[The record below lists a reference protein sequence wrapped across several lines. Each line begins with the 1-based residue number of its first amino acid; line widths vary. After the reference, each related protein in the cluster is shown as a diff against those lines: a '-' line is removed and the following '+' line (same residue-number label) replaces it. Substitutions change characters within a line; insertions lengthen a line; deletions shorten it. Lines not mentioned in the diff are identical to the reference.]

1 MTDNIDQLKKELEDT
16 REAYLWQSARL
27 VQANQEIDKLK
38 NPTFYDAIKNPPEWV
53 TKALSDKARPEYVL
67 YGYAT
72 PSGKLY
78 ASSLEALSNGEQSW
92 VKVYVNKE
100 DLK

>member
-1 MTDNIDQLKKELEDT
+1 MNLGEERKAFEVIFKPDEGVKWSEENQWYYVEDDCWEEGLRETSNYFRGWLAAKEP
-16 REAYLWQSARL
+16 AQ
-27 VQANQEIDKLK
+27 QAIE
-38 NPTFYDAIKNPPEWV
+38 FA
-53 TKALSDKARPEYVL
+53 L

-78 ASSLEALSNGEQSW
+78 ASGMDALQNGEQSW

>member
-1 MTDNIDQLKKELEDT
+1 MITLDQILKAYDYADNHPHRYLRGTTNWCASVACHLNQQEPTDF
-16 REAYLWQSARL
+16 S
-27 VQANQEIDKLK
+27 
-38 NPTFYDAIKNPPEWV
+38 
-53 TKALSDKARPEYVL
+53 L

-72 PSGKLY
+72 ASGKLY
-78 ASSLEALSNGEQSW
+78 ASGMLAIANGEQSW

>member
-1 MTDNIDQLKKELEDT
+1 MSLNDVCSRCEDEGKHGIMGLCP
-16 REAYLWQSARL
+16 RCG
-27 VQANQEIDKLK
+27 KLASGPK
-38 NPTFYDAIKNPPEWV
+38 PSKQ
-53 TKALSDKARPEYVL
+53 PEYQL

-72 PSGKLY
+72 LSGKLY
-78 ASSLEALSNGEQSW
+78 ASGMDAVQAGEQSW

>member
-1 MTDNIDQLKKELEDT
+1 MKHNLVNIPDPNNPGYRIVGIRIDESHEAWGNHGLSEPCTWLSKQLECGQKQDEFT
-16 REAYLWQSARL
+16 
-27 VQANQEIDKLK
+27 
-38 NPTFYDAIKNPPEWV
+38 
-53 TKALSDKARPEYVL
+53 L

-78 ASSLEALSNGEQSW
+78 ASGMDAVSNGEQSF
-92 VKVYVNKE
+92 VKVYINKE

>member
-1 MTDNIDQLKKELEDT
+1 MSAKCSICESTTGQQCNDIGCGYLESGNG
-16 REAYLWQSARL
+16 E
-27 VQANQEIDKLK
+27 
-38 NPTFYDAIKNPPEWV
+38 
-53 TKALSDKARPEYVL
+53 PEYVL

-78 ASSLEALSNGEQSW
+78 ASGMDAVQAGEQSW

>member
-1 MTDNIDQLKKELEDT
+1 MKTKERGFYSQELAE
-16 REAYLWQSARL
+16 Q
-27 VQANQEIDKLK
+27 VQA
-38 NPTFYDAIKNPPEWV
+38 TFEVQKEA
-53 TKALSDKARPEYVL
+53 EYQL

-78 ASSLEALSNGEQSW
+78 ASGMDAVQAGEQRF

>member
-1 MTDNIDQLKKELEDT
+1 MITLEQVLKAYDYAESHPHKYLRGTTNWCAAVAWHLNQQEPTDFT
-16 REAYLWQSARL
+16 
-27 VQANQEIDKLK
+27 
-38 NPTFYDAIKNPPEWV
+38 
-53 TKALSDKARPEYVL
+53 L

-78 ASSLEALSNGEQSW
+78 ASGMLAIANGEQSF

>member
-1 MTDNIDQLKKELEDT
+1 MVTLEQVLKAYDYADNRYLRGTTNWCAAVAWHLNQQQPTDFT
-16 REAYLWQSARL
+16 
-27 VQANQEIDKLK
+27 
-38 NPTFYDAIKNPPEWV
+38 
-53 TKALSDKARPEYVL
+53 L

-78 ASSLEALSNGEQSW
+78 ASSLEALQNGEQSW

>member
-1 MTDNIDQLKKELEDT
+1 MTKPF
-16 REAYLWQSARL
+16 A
-27 VQANQEIDKLK
+27 
-38 NPTFYDAIKNPPEWV
+38 WV
-53 TKALSDKARPEYVL
+53 RDDGDEFTQQGDGLAFPVYTYEQPEYVL

-72 PSGKLY
+72 SSGKLY
-78 ASSLEALSNGEQSW
+78 ASGMDAIANGEQSW

>member
-1 MTDNIDQLKKELEDT
+1 MQAKQTSESSNKEAKT
-16 REAYLWQSARL
+16 
-27 VQANQEIDKLK
+27 QEKH
-38 NPTFYDAIKNPPEWV
+38 
-53 TKALSDKARPEYVL
+53 PEYVL

-78 ASSLEALSNGEQSW
+78 ASGMLAIANGEQSF
-92 VKVYVNKE
+92 VKVYINKE

>member
-1 MTDNIDQLKKELEDT
+1 MKHTLVNIPDPNNKGSRIVGIRIDETHEAWGEMGLSEPCTWLSKQLE
-16 REAYLWQSARL
+16 S
-27 VQANQEIDKLK
+27 NQKQDE
-38 NPTFYDAIKNPPEWV
+38 FA
-53 TKALSDKARPEYVL
+53 L

-78 ASSLEALSNGEQSW
+78 ASGMDAVQAGEQSW

-100 DLK
+100 DT

>member
-1 MTDNIDQLKKELEDT
+1 MKGYKLVPIEPTQEMM
-16 REAYLWQSARL
+16 EAGDWHCNGASCGAT
-27 VQANQEIDKLK
+27 VW
-38 NPTFYDAIKNPPEWV
+38 DAM
-53 TKALSDKARPEYVL
+53 LDKAPNIEPEYLL

-78 ASSLEALSNGEQSW
+78 ASPLEALQNFEQSW

-100 DLK
+100 DFKS

>member
-1 MTDNIDQLKKELEDT
+1 MITLEQVLK
-16 REAYLWQSARL
+16 AYDYAESHPHKYLRGTTNWCAAVAWHL
-27 VQANQEIDKLK
+27 NQQE
-38 NPTFYDAIKNPPEWV
+38 PTAFA
-53 TKALSDKARPEYVL
+53 L

-78 ASSLEALSNGEQSW
+78 ASGMLAIANGEQSW

>member
-1 MTDNIDQLKKELEDT
+1 MLPLTLEQVLK
-16 REAYLWQSARL
+16 AYEYAESHPHKYLRGTTNWCAAVAWHL
-27 VQANQEIDKLK
+27 NQQE
-38 NPTFYDAIKNPPEWV
+38 PTTFA
-53 TKALSDKARPEYVL
+53 L

-78 ASSLEALSNGEQSW
+78 ASGMEAVQAGEQRF

-100 DLK
+100 DT

>member
-1 MTDNIDQLKKELEDT
+1 MITLDQVLKAYDYADNHSHRYLRGTTNWCAAVAWHLNQQEPTDF
-16 REAYLWQSARL
+16 S
-27 VQANQEIDKLK
+27 
-38 NPTFYDAIKNPPEWV
+38 
-53 TKALSDKARPEYVL
+53 L

-72 PSGKLY
+72 ASGKLY
-78 ASSLEALSNGEQSW
+78 ASGMLAIANGEQSW

>member
-1 MTDNIDQLKKELEDT
+1 MEMMLVPRKLLEEIEGEISDT
-16 REAYLWQSARL
+16 RYHSEELCQL
-27 VQANQEIDKLK
+27 LK
-38 NPTFYDAIKNPPEWV
+38 SGKN
-53 TKALSDKARPEYVL
+53 SPEYVL
-67 YGYAT
+67 YGYIT

-78 ASSLEALSNGEQSW
+78 ASGMLAIANGEQSW

>member
-1 MTDNIDQLKKELEDT
+1 MLTLEQVLKAYEYAESHPHKYLRGTTNWCAAVAWHLNQQKSIDF
-16 REAYLWQSARL
+16 A
-27 VQANQEIDKLK
+27 
-38 NPTFYDAIKNPPEWV
+38 
-53 TKALSDKARPEYVL
+53 L

-78 ASSLEALSNGEQSW
+78 ASGMDAVQAGEQSW

>member
-1 MTDNIDQLKKELEDT
+1 MNVINLDAVCWEEIKKAADESN
-16 REAYLWQSARL
+16 W
-27 VQANQEIDKLK
+27 I
-38 NPTFYDAIKNPPEWV
+38 PPEYFQNEWV
-53 TKALSDKARPEYVL
+53 SDVIEFLRNRPQEPEYVL

-72 PSGKLY
+72 PSGKIY
-78 ASSLEALSNGEQSW
+78 ASGMQALQNCEQSW

>member
-1 MTDNIDQLKKELEDT
+1 MKHTLVNIPDPNNPGSRILGIRIDESHEAWGDYGLTEPLDWLTKQLE
-16 REAYLWQSARL
+16 S
-27 VQANQEIDKLK
+27 NQKQDE
-38 NPTFYDAIKNPPEWV
+38 FA
-53 TKALSDKARPEYVL
+53 L

-78 ASSLEALSNGEQSW
+78 TSRFEAMQNGEQSW

>member
-1 MTDNIDQLKKELEDT
+1 MKQCQFCGAKTVEDCNEVDCGELQKK
-16 REAYLWQSARL
+16 
-27 VQANQEIDKLK
+27 V
-38 NPTFYDAIKNPPEWV
+38 
-53 TKALSDKARPEYVL
+53 EYVL

-78 ASSLEALSNGEQSW
+78 ASGMDAIANGEQSW

>member
-1 MTDNIDQLKKELEDT
+1 MSNVRAILNMAIAAFERDAAEGRPVRHEMANELCLLFDEF
-16 REAYLWQSARL
+16 
-27 VQANQEIDKLK
+27 DK
-38 NPTFYDAIKNPPEWV
+38 
-53 TKALSDKARPEYVL
+53 EYVL

-78 ASSLEALSNGEQSW
+78 ASGMSAIANGEQSW

>member
-1 MTDNIDQLKKELEDT
+1 MLLPEKKTFSEYDPDHEYEDGWNACLEEMQKSLK
-16 REAYLWQSARL
+16 
-27 VQANQEIDKLK
+27 
-38 NPTFYDAIKNPPEWV
+38 
-53 TKALSDKARPEYVL
+53 SDKQFVL

-78 ASSLEALSNGEQSW
+78 ASGMLAVANGEQSW

>member
-1 MTDNIDQLKKELEDT
+1 MKHTLVNIPDPNNPDSRIVGIRIDENHEAWGEMELSQPCTWLSKQLE
-16 REAYLWQSARL
+16 S
-27 VQANQEIDKLK
+27 NQKQDEF
-38 NPTFYDAIKNPPEWV
+38 T
-53 TKALSDKARPEYVL
+53 L

-78 ASSLEALSNGEQSW
+78 ASAMQAIANGEQRYI
-92 VKVYVNKE
+92 KVYVKEE

>member
-1 MTDNIDQLKKELEDT
+1 MSLNDVCPRCDDQGKYGIMGLCPRCGKLASGPE
-16 REAYLWQSARL
+16 QSK
-27 VQANQEIDKLK
+27 Q
-38 NPTFYDAIKNPPEWV
+38 
-53 TKALSDKARPEYVL
+53 PEYVL

-78 ASSLEALSNGEQSW
+78 ASGMLAIANGEQSW

>member
-1 MTDNIDQLKKELEDT
+1 MQVKQTSESLNEE
-16 REAYLWQSARL
+16 
-27 VQANQEIDKLK
+27 VQAQEKH
-38 NPTFYDAIKNPPEWV
+38 
-53 TKALSDKARPEYVL
+53 PEYVL

-78 ASSLEALSNGEQSW
+78 ASSLDALQNGEQSW

>member
-1 MTDNIDQLKKELEDT
+1 MITLEQVLK
-16 REAYLWQSARL
+16 AYEYAESHPHKYLRGTTNWCAAL
-27 VQANQEIDKLK
+27 AWHLNKQE
-38 NPTFYDAIKNPPEWV
+38 PTEF
-53 TKALSDKARPEYVL
+53 TL

-78 ASSLEALSNGEQSW
+78 ASAMDALQAGEQSW

>member
-1 MTDNIDQLKKELEDT
+1 MITLEQVLKAYEYADSHPHKYLRGTTNWCAAVAWHLNQQEPTDFT
-16 REAYLWQSARL
+16 
-27 VQANQEIDKLK
+27 
-38 NPTFYDAIKNPPEWV
+38 
-53 TKALSDKARPEYVL
+53 L

-78 ASSLEALSNGEQSW
+78 TSSLEALQNCEQSW

>member
-1 MTDNIDQLKKELEDT
+1 MITLDQILKAYDYADNHPHRYLRGTTNWCAAVAWHLNQQEPTDFT
-16 REAYLWQSARL
+16 
-27 VQANQEIDKLK
+27 
-38 NPTFYDAIKNPPEWV
+38 
-53 TKALSDKARPEYVL
+53 L

-78 ASSLEALSNGEQSW
+78 ASSFEALQNCEQSW

>member
-1 MTDNIDQLKKELEDT
+1 MKHTLVNIPDPNNPGSRILGIRIDETHEAWGSHGLSEPCTWLSKQLECGQK
-16 REAYLWQSARL
+16 S
-27 VQANQEIDKLK
+27 
-38 NPTFYDAIKNPPEWV
+38 
-53 TKALSDKARPEYVL
+53 SDFTL

-78 ASSLEALSNGEQSW
+78 ASGMDAIANGEQSW